1 MNIIFSSLHQIDHF
15 NETISKKKISEYSTD
30 LNRYVKKLFD
40 EIVTSNSKRKFQF
53 RSDTTEVRTAIQNII
68 TGQYDSGSEVN
79 ASRLLKIEKDAQEKI
94 AHLNIKIQKGS
105 LFQAFIEQSNKTFI
119 LCKADHNDFLD
130 EIDFSLRKGLP
141 WEKRI
146 FKAIMVNFNSNN
158 SVSEVFIYDTNN
170 RISKYWW
177 YDFLELEEKYT
188 DTHNTKTA
196 LDTLDKKIFTR
207 IKKFYP
213 ADYMILR
220 NSAIGYFRNNDE
232 FDMNTFIKNTIEN
245 YHPVNEDFPLEE
257 TKIKV
262 SLLPE
267 KWGFDNRFEIKK
279 DEIKKRIITKIP
291 LAQSIDLVFNDHISN
306 IRDLID
312 TEVDSQ
318 NNKWVKIKSEEG
330 YKYFNK

>member
-15 NETISKKKISEYSTD
+15 NETISKKEISEYSAD
-30 LNRYVKKLFD
+30 LNRYVEKVFD
-40 EIVTSNSKRKFQF
+40 EIVKSNSKRKFQF

-68 TGQYDSGSEVN
+68 TGNYDSGSEVN

-105 LFQAFIEQSNKTFI
+105 LFQAYLEQDEKTFI

-146 FKAIMVNFNSNN
+146 FKAILVKFNSDDTVN
-158 SVSEVFIYDTNN
+158 EVFIYDTNN

-177 YDFLELEEKYT
+177 YDYLELEEQYT

-196 LDTLDKKIFTR
+196 LETIDRKIFTL
-207 IKKFYP
+207 IKKDFP

-220 NSAIGYFRNNDE
+220 NSAVGYFRNNEE
-232 FDMNTFIKNTIEN
+232 FDMNRFIETTMQS
-245 YHPVNEDFPLEE
+245 YHPVDENLQLE
-257 TKIKV
+257 KIIQKTRE
-262 SLLPE
+262 LPD

-279 DEIKKRIITKIP
+279 EEIKKRIVTKVP
-291 LAQSIDLVFNDHISN
+291 LTNSIDLVLNDHITN
-306 IRDLID
+306 MRDLID

-318 NNKWVKIKSEEG
+318 NNKWVKIKSDEG
-330 YKYFNK
+330 YKYFNR